1 MLNGAVFKPLKGVF
15 VWTAVFSMSNTI
27 ISHVLKPKLCM
38 KMCSCPL
45 ERMYCLKKCP
55 GVHFTLA
62 KCCSVPLTKLNF
74 CRVLVFNVITIYI
87 NIPIPANKCMQY
99 SKQKC
104 SIPFFISAIFL
115 WSNAVCFCR
124 TISLWNI
131 KCSFKRYTMPFGGVQ
146 WLQCAFNKISS
157 ERGTQGERGPGLE
170 ASKIN
175 FDWVFAFVW
184 KTRSKLILGAS
195 RR

>member
-1 MLNGAVFKPLKGVF
+1 MLQSPFDKTQFLQD
-15 VWTAVFSMSNTI
+15 I
-27 ISHVLKPKLCM
+27 LD
-38 KMCSCPL
+38 
-45 ERMYCLKKCP
+45 
-55 GVHFTLA
+55 
-62 KCCSVPLTKLNF
+62 
-74 CRVLVFNVITIYI
+74 VFNVIPIYI

-146 WLQCAFNKISS
+146 CAFNKISF
-157 ERGTQGERGPGLE
+157 ERGPQGERGPGLE

-175 FDWVFAFVW
+175 FDRVFAFVW

-195 RR
+195 RAKGTFLARTSFTLGARFKGNLVISTCLTFLSKEQYPF